1 MKRFLKVVSFVVIC
15 TLVLLG
21 LSFFPINDY
30 RILASDDSF
39 TPSPSP
45 LVVEQFTGGWCGYC
59 PIASACLNWER
70 LVEYTN
76 NEFVHLAFHNGD
88 QMAIAEGGEREKYN
102 KIAGFPALVFGGVK
116 KQEGWPKNPPSGD
129 MYSSFIKEGISN
141 QRSIADIYIKG
152 SSEPKQFELKVK
164 AKEDFGKRNINLVA
178 VIYEDWVNILSP
190 NGDAFHRNV
199 VRNMPYG
206 GLGRAG
212 IKLKTGQI
220 YEETRK
226 FALQTKNW
234 DNIGILVFL
243 QDIDNKEILGSGLF
257 KYATKTPA
265 IYYWGDEF
273 KLMGEVNVKTCNNKI
288 KFSVKNASELSE
300 VFVKVKIDSLNYDLI
315 DAKVSQEIG
324 PDNATI
330 QFNGTIGEIRIN
342 LKQPITGDKEL
353 FNLTIKFKQKADAIV
368 FQIIKFVALDKNNA
382 ATPFELIDLTMF
394 SFFKVIDNPYDL
406 DSNLKIDDGDV
417 SVLIERF
424 GTMKKDKGFEKKYD
438 LTKDGRVDM
447 KDVSELMKNLDTRI
461 KD

>member
-1 MKRFLKVVSFVVIC
+1 MKRLRKVVSLVLVS

-30 RILASDDSF
+30 TILASDDTF

-45 LVVEQFTGGWCGYC
+45 LIVEQFTGGWCGYC
-59 PIASACLNWER
+59 PIASACINWER
-70 LVEYTN
+70 LVEFTN
-76 NEFVHLAFHNGD
+76 YEFIHLAFHNGD
-88 QMAIAEGGEREKYN
+88 QMAIAEGGEREKFY
-102 KIAGFPALVFGGVK
+102 KIGGFPALVFGGIK
-116 KQEGWPKNPPSGD
+116 KQEGWPQRQPTGD
-129 MYSSFIKEGISN
+129 MYSPFIKDGISN
-141 QRSIADIYIKG
+141 QKSIADIYIKG

-212 IKLKTGQI
+212 IKLKAGQV

-234 DNIGILVFL
+234 DNIGIVVYL

-257 KYATKTPA
+257 RYATKQPA
-265 IYYWGDEF
+265 IYYWGNEY
-273 KLMGEVNVKTCNNKI
+273 KLMGEVDVKTCNNKI

-300 VFVKVKIDSLNYDLI
+300 VFLKVRLDSLNYDLV
-315 DAKVSQEIG
+315 DAKVSPTIG
-324 PDNATI
+324 ADKATI

-342 LKQPITGDKEL
+342 LKEPVNGDQEL
-353 FNLTIKFKQKADAIV
+353 FTLTIKFKQKSDALG
-368 FQIIKFVALDKNNA
+368 FQIIKFVALDKNTA
-382 ATPFELIDLTMF
+382 ATPFELVDLTMF
-394 SFFKVIDNPYDL
+394 SYFKVSDNPYDL
-406 DSNLKIDDGDV
+406 DGNLRIDDGDV

-424 GTMKKDKGFEKKYD
+424 GTMKKDKGFDKKCD
-438 LTKDGRVDM
+438 LTKDGRIDM
-447 KDVSELMKNLDTRI
+447 KDVTELMKNLDTRMT
-461 KD
+461 D